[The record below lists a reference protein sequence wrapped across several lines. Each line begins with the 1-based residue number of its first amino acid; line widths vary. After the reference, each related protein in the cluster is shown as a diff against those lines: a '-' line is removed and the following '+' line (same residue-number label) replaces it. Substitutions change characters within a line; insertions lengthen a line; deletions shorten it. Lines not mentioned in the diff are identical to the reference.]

1 MLKLHKKP
9 SIKHSEKR
17 LEQAYLTLARCKDP
31 NLESVLDDLGK
42 LITEV
47 HKIGCQPERGEP
59 TK

>member
-1 MLKLHKKP
+1 MLKLHRTP

-31 NLESVLDDLGK
+31 NLESVLEDLGQ

-47 HKIGCQPERGEP
+47 HKRGCQPVRGEP
-59 TK
+59 KQ